1 MSVQIGMHLCEKRQ
15 FEERFFKRVARHVSE
30 FHILTILAEKG
41 ECHPYEV
48 QQILKTQI
56 FRERQEQAKKLEQLI
71 QVGQKIVDYRAKP
84 SPEKYDE
91 IESEIAE
98 LPITAARAFFKK
110 SLSDGNE
117 EKDVN
122 LTFWVQ
128 HGQELFKREKS
139 FSTLL
144 NSTSAVYHVMKDL
157 KNYGYIR
164 VKGEETHK
172 GRSRKLYEITDKGR
186 AQAPGMLLAFAE
198 MTQTVTH
205 GFHVFQQSLH
215 SFFEPSHVF
224 IQNMMNILL
233 PDSLELAELDQ
244 SEFPAIIDF
253 LQFIFPIVRNESL
266 FLSMITQE
274 HFNLDELSNLPFKP
288 FHIHIMRQYLLD
300 RLRNLQKKLDHGIK
314 ILESMDEH
322 LSHR

>member
-1 MSVQIGMHLCEKRQ
+1 MSEKRT

-41 ECHPYEV
+41 ECHPYEI

-56 FRERQEQAKKLEQLI
+56 FQERQEQANKLEQLI
-71 QVGQKIVDYRAKP
+71 QVGQKILDYRAKP
-84 SPEKYDE
+84 STAKYDE
-91 IESEIAE
+91 IESIIAK
-98 LPITAARAFFKK
+98 LPITAARTFFSKG
-110 SLSDGNE
+110 LIDGTE

-128 HGQELFKREKS
+128 HGQELFKHEKS

-157 KNYGYIR
+157 EDYGYIR
-164 VKGEETHK
+164 VKSEETHK
-172 GRSRKLYEITDKGR
+172 GRSRKLYEITEKGR
-186 AQAPGMLLAFAE
+186 AQAPGMLLAFGE

-233 PDSLELAELDQ
+233 PDSFELSELDQ
-244 SEFPAIIDF
+244 SEFSNLIDF
-253 LQFIFPIVRNESL
+253 LEFIFPIVRNESL
-266 FLSMITQE
+266 FLSMITQG
-274 HFNLDELSNLPFKP
+274 HLNFDELPELPFKP
-288 FHIHIMRQYLLD
+288 FHVHIVQQYLLD
-300 RLRNLQKKLDHGIK
+300 RLRNLQKKVEHGIT
-314 ILESMDEH
+314 ILESMDKH
-322 LSHR
+322 PSHS

>member
-1 MSVQIGMHLCEKRQ
+1 MQLGEKRQ

-41 ECHPYEV
+41 ECHPYEI

-71 QVGQKIVDYRAKP
+71 RVGQKIVDYRAKA
-84 SPEKYDE
+84 SPAKYDE
-91 IESEIAE
+91 IESEIAK
-98 LPITAARAFFKK
+98 LPIAAARTFFKK
-110 SLSDGNE
+110 GLNAENE
-117 EKDVN
+117 EIDVN

-128 HGQELFKREKS
+128 HGQELLKREKA

-157 KNYGYIR
+157 KDYGYIR
-164 VKGEETHK
+164 VKSEETHK

-186 AQAPGMLLAFAE
+186 AQAPGMLVAFAE
-198 MTQTVTH
+198 MTQTVTQ
-205 GFHVFQQSLH
+205 GFHVFQQSLR
-215 SFFEPSHVF
+215 SFFEPSHTF

-233 PDSLELAELDQ
+233 PDSFEVSELDQ
-244 SEFPAIIDF
+244 SEFTAIVDF

-266 FLSMITQE
+266 FLSMLTQE
-274 HFNLDELSNLPFKP
+274 HFNLEELPNLPFKP
-288 FHIHIMRQYLLD
+288 FHIQIMQQYLLE
-300 RLRNLQKKLDHGIK
+300 RLRTLQKKLDHGIK

-322 LSHR
+322 RSHS

>member
-1 MSVQIGMHLCEKRQ
+1 MAIQLSEKGK

-41 ECHPYEV
+41 ECHPYEI
-48 QQILKTQI
+48 QQILKTQF

-84 SPEKYDE
+84 SPAKYDE
-91 IESEIAE
+91 IESEIAK
-98 LPITAARAFFKK
+98 LPFAASRAFFKK
-110 SLSDGNE
+110 GLSDGAE
-117 EKDVN
+117 EKDGN
-122 LTFWVQ
+122 LAFLVQ
-128 HGQELFKREKS
+128 HGQELVNHEKS

-157 KNYGYIR
+157 KDYGYIR
-164 VKGEETHK
+164 VKSEETHK

-186 AQAPGMLLAFAE
+186 AQAPGMLLAFGE

-215 SFFEPSHVF
+215 SFFEPSHLF
-224 IQNMMNILL
+224 IQTMMNILL
-233 PDSLELAELDQ
+233 PDSFERSELDL
-244 SEFPAIIDF
+244 SEITNFIDF
-253 LQFIFPIVRNESL
+253 LEFIFPIVRNESL
-266 FLSMITQE
+266 FLSMITQG
-274 HFNLDELSNLPFKP
+274 HFDFDELPKLPFKP
-288 FHIHIMRQYLLD
+288 VHIRIIQQYLLD
-300 RLRNLQKKLDHGIK
+300 RLRNLQKKVGHGIK

-322 LSHR
+322 FSHS